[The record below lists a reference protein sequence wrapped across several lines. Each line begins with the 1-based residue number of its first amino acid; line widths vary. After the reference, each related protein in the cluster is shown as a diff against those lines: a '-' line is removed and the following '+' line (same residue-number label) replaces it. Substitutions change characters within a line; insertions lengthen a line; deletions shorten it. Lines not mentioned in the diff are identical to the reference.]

1 MTTPSDRRE
10 RIAYH
15 LQRAEMHL
23 LETERAQSDTAVMI
37 RAQLASAHSL
47 QARALQE
54 EERLDG
60 CTRHHGQAR
69 P

>member
-1 MTTPSDRRE
+1 MSDESRRDL
-10 RIAYH
+10 ISYH
-15 LQRAEMHL
+15 LQRAEMML
-23 LETERAQSDTAVMI
+23 RQCESATDERTIELWSL
-37 RAQLASAHSL
+37 RASAHSL